1 MAAAVNGVP
10 IGADRVERPPWSG
23 SMVPMIRIAGPGDF
37 AATSRIEEAADR
49 LLVGSLKQASW
60 PPAATAEQ
68 RAGAPGFT
76 LVAEVDGQI
85 IGFAQLLEVDG
96 AAHLE
101 QVSVLPEHGRRGV
114 GRALVEA
121 AVAEAR
127 RRGHRAMTLRTF
139 AEVAF
144 NAPFYATCGF
154 AESTPST
161 PFERGLVET
170 EDRLGLTDIG
180 RRIQMTR
187 RLDD

>member
-1 MAAAVNGVP
+1 
-10 IGADRVERPPWSG
+10 
-23 SMVPMIRIAGPGDF
+23 MVPMIRIAGPGDF

-154 AESTPST
+154 AE
-161 PFERGLVET
+161 
-170 EDRLGLTDIG
+170 
-180 RRIQMTR
+180 TR
-187 RLDD
+187 RRPPSNAAWWRRRNGSDSRVSVGGSR